1 MWLVIAAAGL
11 AVSASG
17 WFGERPGPEVW
28 PIPPPVGWVEN
39 RALVELGEALFA
51 ARELSA
57 DGSIACADCHQPEL
71 AFTDGHSR
79 ALGIGGAQHRRSA
92 PSLTYVAWAATLG
105 WADPR
110 PRELED
116 QALEPLL
123 DPREMGLLG
132 REEVALE
139 RLSAPKWQPQ
149 LEAAFGDAT
158 PTLDRVVTAIAAF
171 ERTLGPFSS
180 RFDTWMRGE
189 LELTT
194 QERHGMA
201 LFFSER
207 LGCASCHGGVL
218 FAGPVRHQGEPG
230 AGIREAGVRPLWRRT
245 GVVGEDRGLEEHTGD
260 PDDRHRFKVPT
271 LRNIART
278 APYFHDGRARDLN
291 QVLDFYATGPDRDP
305 ALRPFRLEPAE
316 REALLLFLAALSD
329 AEEERDDSARPS
341 STQAASIPGS
351 APSLRR

>member
-1 MWLVIAAAGL
+1 MWPVVAAVGL

-57 DGSIACADCHQPEL
+57 DGSIACADCHRPEL

-79 ALGIGGAQHRRSA
+79 ALGIGGAEHRRSA

-110 PRELED
+110 PRELEE

-132 REEVALE
+132 RERQALE
-139 RLSAPKWQPQ
+139 RLAASTWRARF
-149 LEAAFGDAT
+149 EAAFGDPE
-158 PTLDRVVTAIAAF
+158 PTLDRVVSAIAAF
-171 ERTLGPFSS
+171 ERTLGTFSS
-180 RFDTWMRGE
+180 RFDAWMRDE
-189 LELTT
+189 LELTPK
-194 QERHGMA
+194 EREGMA

-207 LGCASCHGGVL
+207 LGCASCHGGAL
-218 FAGPVRHQGEPG
+218 FAGPVRHQGDPGAGIGEPG
-230 AGIREAGVRPLWRRT
+230 AGKRESGVRLLWRRT

-278 APYFHDGRARDLN
+278 APYFHDGRARDLE

-305 ALRPFRLEPAE
+305 ALRPFQLEPAE

-329 AEEERDDSARPS
+329 AEGERGPFISVLRP
-341 STQAASIPGS
+341 
-351 APSLRR
+351 